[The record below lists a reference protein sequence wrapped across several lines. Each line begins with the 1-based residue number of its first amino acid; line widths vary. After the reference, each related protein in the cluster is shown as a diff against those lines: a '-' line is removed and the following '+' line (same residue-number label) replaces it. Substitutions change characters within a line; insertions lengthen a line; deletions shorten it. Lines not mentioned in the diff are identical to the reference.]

1 MRPKVFLVFGNAC
14 ERRTSLFAFFVEF
27 EQKQFADGHD
37 FLRDSIGRSVG
48 PRKCVHLKSCVRSYR
63 FFFHPFFS
71 ASKSA
76 LSVAEGCLSSRFF
89 SEVEAKSQELKANLC
104 LVLSLLFLSFST
116 AGDIEPK
123 RRQMPSLSR
132 ANRRMTGCCA
142 SIPTRSFT
150 PAGRL

>member
-27 EQKQFADGHD
+27 EQKHFADGHD
-37 FLRDSIGRSVG
+37 FLRDSIGRSVRR
-48 PRKCVHLKSCVRSYR
+48 RKCVHLKSCVRSYR

-76 LSVAEGCLSSRFF
+76 LSVAERCLSGGLF
-89 SEVEAKSQELKANLC
+89 SEAEAKSQESKANLC
-104 LVLSLLFLSFST
+104 LVLNLLFLSFST
-116 AGDIEPK
+116 PGDIEPK
-123 RRQMPSLSR
+123 PRITPSLLR
-132 ANRRMTGCCA
+132 ASRRMTGFCA

-150 PAGRL
+150 PAGR